1 MILYLLA
8 EPYKSSIVIFQ
19 YSHFDNDDNLRTVS
33 PYKNNLF
40 GYHFNESTVEIASEY
55 IKLFNMTIDTNPTK
69 TSFNLMESIVLVF

>member
-40 GYHFNESTVEIASEY
+40 GYYFNESTVGIASEY
-55 IKLFNMTIDTNPTK
+55 IKLFNMTITNPTK
-69 TSFNLMESIVLVF
+69 ISFNLMESIVLVF